1 MYSVI
6 MTGYMF
12 RNAQYRLE
20 LQESLEQ
27 VVALPDVQDNK
38 VTLFLFL
45 PFLAFCLWFERYLS
59 VLIIEGCIMLNLV
72 DRDLFIWTFGQ
83 VISYPY

>member
-1 MYSVI
+1 

-27 VVALPDVQDNK
+27 VVALPDVQDKK
-38 VTLFLFL
+38 VTLCLFL
-45 PFLAFCLWFERYLS
+45 LFFSILS
-59 VLIIEGCIMLNLV
+59 VIQKIFKCLDNWKDVLYSIWWTE
-72 DRDLFIWTFGQ
+72 DLFIWTFGQ